1 MAMLDIK
8 HTTINQELMK
18 ADNGVEATWITRL
31 LVLRPLKELP
41 PDISRTAGTTT
52 ITTNNATTTIRPKEI
67 GIHLK
72 VGISANMSNNNA
84 IRTSTIPVLDIN
96 LTTETNSDRANKSRS
111 SHSRAK
117 CNEIRSRRTIVR

>member
-41 PDISRTAGTTT
+41 PG
-52 ITTNNATTTIRPKEI
+52 KK
-67 GIHLK
+67 L
-72 VGISANMSNNNA
+72 
-84 IRTSTIPVLDIN
+84 N
-96 LTTETNSDRANKSRS
+96 LSLLR
-111 SHSRAK
+111 
-117 CNEIRSRRTIVR
+117 